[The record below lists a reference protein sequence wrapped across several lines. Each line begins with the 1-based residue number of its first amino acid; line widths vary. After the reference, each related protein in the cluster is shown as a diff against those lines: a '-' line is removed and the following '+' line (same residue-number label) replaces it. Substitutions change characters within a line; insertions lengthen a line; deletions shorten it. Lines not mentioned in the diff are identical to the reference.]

1 MSLRTLS
8 DPLVRLLAD
17 LVAIP
22 SVNPMGRGKS
32 GPGYLE
38 HDVAVY
44 VEAYLRRHG
53 VGTEVND
60 VLPGR
65 PNVTG
70 FIDAGAEKTLLL
82 EAHCD
87 TVQAESMTIPP
98 FTPELRD
105 GRLYGR
111 GSCDTKGALAAF
123 LHGVCS
129 HLDAGGRL
137 RFNVIMLAAADEE
150 YQFTGARHAVE
161 HGLKADFGI
170 VGEPTRL
177 RIVRAHKGVTRWRI
191 VTRGVAAHSAY
202 PERGTNAIY
211 AMGHVLERLEEY
223 GKTLR
228 GSAGHPLLGSPSLSA
243 GVIEGGEAVNI
254 VPDRCSVELDRRTLP
269 GETTEEVLGGARRS
283 LRMVPGW
290 EFDPP
295 HLAVAGMEVP
305 EGSPVVGLLSGAMA
319 GEGRDVHVES
329 AQYATDAGIYN
340 GAGIPCVV
348 FGPGDIAQAHTAEE
362 WIDLENL
369 HAASAVVRSLI
380 SRQ

>member
-1 MSLRTLS
+1 MSGQTSS

-32 GPGYLE
+32 GPGYSE
-38 HDVAVY
+38 QDVAAY
-44 VEAYLRRHG
+44 VAAYLRRHG
-53 VGTEVND
+53 VETTVSD
-60 VLPGR
+60 VLAGR

-70 FIDAGAEKTLLL
+70 FIDAGAEQTLLL
-82 EAHCD
+82 EAHSD

-111 GSCDTKGALAAF
+111 GACDTKGSLAAF

-129 HLDAGGRL
+129 LLDGGGRL
-137 RFNVIMLAAADEE
+137 RFNVIVLAAADEE
-150 YQFTGARHAVE
+150 YQFTGARHAVA

-177 RIVRAHKGVTRWRI
+177 AIVRAHKGVTRWRI
-191 VTRGVAAHSAY
+191 ATRGVAAHSAY
-202 PERGTNAIY
+202 PERGENAIY
-211 AMGHVLERLEEY
+211 AMAHVLGRLEEY

-228 GSAGHPLLGSPSLSA
+228 GSTPHPFLGSPSLSA
-243 GVIEGGEAVNI
+243 GVIEGGQAVNV
-254 VPDRCSVELDRRTLP
+254 VPDRCTVEVDRRTLP
-269 GETTEEVLGGARRS
+269 GESAEEVLSAAGRALAG
-283 LRMVPGW
+283 VPGW
-290 EFDPP
+290 EFEPP
-295 HLAVAGMEVP
+295 HVTVGAMEVP
-305 EGSPVVGLLSGAMA
+305 EGSPLLRLLSGAIA
-319 GEGRDVHVES
+319 GVCGEARVEA
-329 AQYATDAGIYN
+329 AQYATDAGLFN
-340 GAGIPCVV
+340 GAGIPSVV
-348 FGPGDIAQAHTAEE
+348 FGPGDIAQAHTSEE

-369 HAASAVVRSLI
+369 HTAAAIVRGLI